1 MARTMHTAR
10 RRADQDHQEP
20 QKTKIDRAGSRVL
33 ERVVLVR
40 EGEPNSSLDFRK
52 KFYSPRHE
60 IVKEL
65 LEYLQKI
72 TERFPG
78 MPSSTRR
85 YKRFSD
91 EDDVL
96 KEVEY
101 EELTRVGYS
110 GHFAMKLLRDEFPT
124 DFFALETTE
133 MGPRLICTKIA
144 DSGFLRNSRRFFHE
158 TCETFGDSEEE
169 VKVAVKDYVDKCRE
183 CDELVLEV
191 CEACC

>member
-1 MARTMHTAR
+1 MARTMHTACR
-10 RRADQDHQEP
+10 TACRPEDHHQEP
-20 QKTKIDRAGSRVL
+20 EKTKIDRAGSRVL
-33 ERVVLVR
+33 ERVERVV

-52 KFYSPRHE
+52 KFYSPRHD

-65 LEYLQKI
+65 IKYLERV

-78 MPSSTRR
+78 MPSTTRK
-85 YKRFSD
+85 YKRYSD

-124 DFFALETTE
+124 DFFVLETTE
-133 MGPRLICTKIA
+133 MGPRLICKKVA
-144 DSGFLRNSRRFFHE
+144 DSKFLRDSRGFFDE
-158 TCETFGDSEEE
+158 INQESKGE

-183 CDELVLEV
+183 CDELVLKV

>member
-1 MARTMHTAR
+1 MARTMQTVPR
-10 RRADQDHQEP
+10 SPKPDGP
-20 QKTKIDRAGSRVL
+20 QKTKIDRAGRRVL
-33 ERVVLVR
+33 ERVVLVV

-65 LEYLQKI
+65 IKYLERV

-78 MPSSTRR
+78 LPSSTRR
-85 YKRFSD
+85 YKRFSH

-110 GHFAMKLLRDEFPT
+110 GHFVMKLLRDEFPT
-124 DFFALETTE
+124 DFFVLETTE
-133 MGPRLICTKIA
+133 MGPRLICNGA
-144 DSGFLRNSRRFFHE
+144 Q
-158 TCETFGDSEEE
+158 
-169 VKVAVKDYVDKCRE
+169 
-183 CDELVLEV
+183 DELVLDI
-191 CEACC
+191 CKLCC